1 LQLKGDSLKENCDRT
16 KSTNYWKMEM
26 DPKGNWAI
34 REDNL
39 VGKMIH
45 ITTEEIQFLNYIKM
59 PRMETSTNRQR
70 LNFLKIQSRI
80 LY

>member
-45 ITTEEIQFLNYIKM
+45 ITTEEIQF
-59 PRMETSTNRQR
+59 
-70 LNFLKIQSRI
+70 F
-80 LY
+80 